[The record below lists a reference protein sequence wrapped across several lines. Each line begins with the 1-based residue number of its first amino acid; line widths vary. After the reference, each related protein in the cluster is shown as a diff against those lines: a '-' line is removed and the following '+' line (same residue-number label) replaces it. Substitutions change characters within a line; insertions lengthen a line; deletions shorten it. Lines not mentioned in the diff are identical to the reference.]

1 MKVQRKNLNGATE
14 IFTFGVPV
22 EKFLVKNFSDNDI
35 FVNFE
40 TIGDDTTT
48 SIKIPS
54 KIAQTIIYNEYGGG
68 VHENLYVK
76 GTGEVE
82 VQALLW

>member
-1 MKVQRKNLNGATE
+1 MKVQRKNLNGTTE
-14 IFTFGVPV
+14 IFNFGVPV

-40 TIGDDTTT
+40 NIGDDTTT

-54 KIAQTIIYNEYGGG
+54 MVAQTIIYNEYGGG